1 MKHTIE
7 QQVFSLQQFSVV
19 KATYKDSVYYLA
31 GSYNITPYVTKL
43 QSEHS
48 KVDNKVLN
56 AGLELFLKEH
66 PEYKQKPCA
75 PAIVSGVNSNKKL
88 PDSFKDVLRNIKSKH
103 KGSTIDV

>member
-1 MKHTIE
+1 MPYYTLIHKTTE
-7 QQVFSLQQFSVV
+7 EELDKFCSWDSLQ
-19 KATYKDSVYYLA
+19 
-31 GSYNITPYVTKL
+31 
-43 QSEHS
+43 E
-48 KVDNKVLN
+48 
-56 AGLELFLKEH
+56 FLKEH